1 MDIVWATQNKKWH
14 DGKKEYESLTF
25 EWEVVPPTVSK

>member
-14 DGKKEYESLTF
+14 DGKKEYGSLTF
-25 EWEVVPPTVSK
+25 EW